1 MPEISYKELK
11 KYLQHPPGDAPAPVF
26 LIYGEQTLVKGVFD
40 ALLDVLVPA
49 GTRSVNCDLLDGGQ
63 ESIHDVIGRVKTFSL
78 MPGRKV
84 VVLRSSRIFYTRSD
98 KKRLLENARTAH
110 GDDDLK
116 KAAGYFLSLMGQL
129 NLTFE
134 DVTGVNR
141 VKNLAMDIT
150 SGGDD
155 GWVDDILAYCRE
167 RGMAVPSGEDD
178 SRVLQQAIENG
189 FPENNHLIITT
200 DVVDKRRGLYKTIIS
215 RGLVIDCAVPGG
227 ARRADRMVQQAVL
240 VEKMKSILAP
250 AGKTMDQAAYEALFE
265 MTGFDLSIFSSN
277 LEKLISYTGER
288 PQITTADVHTALK
301 RSRKDPVYEL
311 TNALAERRADQ
322 ALFFLGSMLA
332 SDLHPLQV
340 LAALVNQVRKLL
352 LIRDFM
358 DSPYGTQWQTA
369 GPYDYFRQQVVPA
382 MGDYD
387 RDLLDRLE
395 NWQGMLAEDVDLK
408 APVSGQKKKT
418 RKKTLS
424 PDLMI
429 AGNPKNAYPIF
440 QLFKKARGFTKD
452 ELVNAVGLL
461 HEADRQFKSG
471 AESPKLI
478 LEKVILE
485 ICGTRSGSSVP

>member
-227 ARRADRMVQQAVL
+227 ARRADRMVQQAARN
-240 VEKMKSILAP
+240 ER
-250 AGKTMDQAAYEALFE
+250 THRNDDQ
-265 MTGFDLSIFSSN
+265 G
-277 LEKLISYTGER
+277 R
-288 PQITTADVHTALK
+288 
-301 RSRKDPVYEL
+301 
-311 TNALAERRADQ
+311 
-322 ALFFLGSMLA
+322 
-332 SDLHPLQV
+332 
-340 LAALVNQVRKLL
+340 
-352 LIRDFM
+352 
-358 DSPYGTQWQTA
+358 
-369 GPYDYFRQQVVPA
+369 
-382 MGDYD
+382 
-387 RDLLDRLE
+387 
-395 NWQGMLAEDVDLK
+395 
-408 APVSGQKKKT
+408 
-418 RKKTLS
+418 
-424 PDLMI
+424 
-429 AGNPKNAYPIF
+429 
-440 QLFKKARGFTKD
+440 
-452 ELVNAVGLL
+452 
-461 HEADRQFKSG
+461 
-471 AESPKLI
+471 
-478 LEKVILE
+478 
-485 ICGTRSGSSVP
+485 